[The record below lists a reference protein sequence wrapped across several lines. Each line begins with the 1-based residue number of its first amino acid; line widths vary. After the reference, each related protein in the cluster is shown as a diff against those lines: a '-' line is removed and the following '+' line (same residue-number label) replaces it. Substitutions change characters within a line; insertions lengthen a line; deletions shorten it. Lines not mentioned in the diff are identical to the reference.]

1 VRCPHCGFTTF
12 PHATTCRRCGRPLP
26 GTGTDPRA
34 PVQPGTEEV
43 APPPPSAAASSWWGT
58 GLPPEVAAQLDP
70 ETLDLK
76 ELSLPQAILEAGAQ
90 AEAELAPAADA
101 AGGASEAGHYGGFW
115 LRGMAALVDAI
126 LAGGLALLAGA
137 GAIVAAAGGGVLAGG
152 LDVRTEFVAVA
163 AALLAAAGVSL
174 AYHAL
179 FTGSW
184 GQTPGKMVFGL
195 TVAQADGGL
204 PTYGQAAWRW
214 TASWVALGLLGVGL
228 LMIAV
233 TRRKQGLHDLLAGT
247 VVLRHLPGS
256 S

>member
-1 VRCPHCGFTTF
+1 MP
-12 PHATTCRRCGRPLP
+12 PATEQVA
-26 GTGTDPRA
+26 A
-34 PVQPGTEEV
+34 PS
-43 APPPPSAAASSWWGT
+43 PSAAASSWRGT

-70 ETLDLK
+70 EELDL
-76 ELSLPQAILEAGAQ
+76 EALSLPQGILEAGSQ
-90 AEAELAPAADA
+90 AEAERAPAADA
-101 AGGASEAGHYGGFW
+101 AGGASEAGPYGGFW

-137 GAIVAAAGGGVLAGG
+137 GAVVAAAGGGALAGG
-152 LDVRTEFVAVA
+152 LDPRTEFVAVA

-179 FTGSW
+179 FTGAW

-195 TVAQADGGL
+195 TVARADGGL
-204 PTYGQAAWRW
+204 PTHGQAAWRW
-214 TASWVALGLLGVGL
+214 AASWVALGLLGIGL

-233 TRRKQGLHDLLAGT
+233 SPRKRGLHDLLAGT
-247 VVLRHLPGS
+247 VVFRQPPGS

>member
-1 VRCPHCGFTTF
+1 MRCPHCGFTTF

-34 PVQPGTEEV
+34 PVPPGTEQV
-43 APPPPSAAASSWWGT
+43 APPLPSAPASSWWGT

-70 ETLDLK
+70 ETLDL
-76 ELSLPQAILEAGAQ
+76 EGLSLPQAILEAGAR
-90 AEAELAPAADA
+90 AEAERAPAGEATGGPSG
-101 AGGASEAGHYGGFW
+101 AGRFGGFW
-115 LRGMAALVDAI
+115 LRGMAALVDVI

-137 GAIVAAAGGGVLAGG
+137 GAVVAAAGGGALAGG
-152 LDVRTEFVAVA
+152 LDPRTEFVAVA

-179 FTGSW
+179 FTGAW

-195 TVAQADGGL
+195 TVARADGGL

-233 TRRKQGLHDLLAGT
+233 TPRKRGLHDMLAGT
-247 VVLRHLPGS
+247 IVLRQPPGS

>member
-1 VRCPHCGFTTF
+1 MRCPHCGFTTF
-12 PHATTCRRCGRPLP
+12 PHATTCKGCGRPLT

-34 PVQPGTEEV
+34 PVPPGTEQA
-43 APPPPSAAASSWWGT
+43 APPSPSAAASSWWGT

-101 AGGASEAGHYGGFW
+101 TGGASKAGRYGGFW

-137 GAIVAAAGGGVLAGG
+137 GAVVAAAGGGALAGG
-152 LDVRTEFVAVA
+152 LDPRTEFVAVA

-174 AYHAL
+174 AYHVL
-179 FTGSW
+179 FTGAW

-195 TVAQADGGL
+195 TVARADGGL
-204 PTYGQAAWRW
+204 PTHGQAAWRW
-214 TASWVALGLLGVGL
+214 AASWVALGLLGIGL
-228 LMIAV
+228 LMIGV
-233 TRRKQGLHDLLAGT
+233 SPRKRGLHDLLTGT
-247 VVLRHLPGS
+247 VVLRQPPGS